1 MVFRLYGGIWAPA
14 IQTQGK
20 KVFCCA
26 WRFLTWILTQSLTHW
41 VTGSGNGEDLSVV
54 LTLREVFSAE
64 VHEVQKCKFSVQK
77 FSCRRMKCCCSE
89 IPAHFQICKPETCL
103 NSRREI
109 IKVSGIGNFS
119 LPLASGLFSL
129 EDGAD
134 SWGILLSTG
143 SNHFVEFQYAV
154 LDTFQLVLKTRS
166 CFLKFPLPL
175 IALLHLYLWLHGE
188 SKIQIKWLLFIQSMS
203 LSRIETNIES
213 LRTSECYTDCTEP
226 KIGCMFG
233 HIYR

>member
-1 MVFRLYGGIWAPA
+1 MLLLWNTSTLPNLQTWDMSKQQKRDYQGFR
-14 IQTQGK
+14 
-20 KVFCCA
+20 
-26 WRFLTWILTQSLTHW
+26 
-41 VTGSGNGEDLSVV
+41 D
-54 LTLREVFSAE
+54 
-64 VHEVQKCKFSVQK
+64 
-77 FSCRRMKCCCSE
+77 
-89 IPAHFQICKPETCL
+89 CL
-103 NSRREI
+103 N
-109 IKVSGIGNFS
+109 GNSS

-134 SWGILLSTG
+134 SWGILVSTG

-188 SKIQIKWLLFIQSMS
+188 SKIQIKWLLFIQSMI

-213 LRTSECYTDCTEP
+213 LRTSECYRDCTEP